1 MTRQS
6 PITLGGPQISPVR
19 PPICIA
25 CTEGDHEQAL
35 SGGARCTCPCHGVAM
50 PAQAVAA

>member
-1 MTRQS
+1 MTRLS
-6 PITLGGPQISPVR
+6 PMGDAQLLPVR

-25 CTEGDHEQAL
+25 CAEGDHEQAL
-35 SGGARCTCPCHGVAM
+35 RIGQRCTCPCHGVAM